1 MVVCPCK
8 VAQRTQIIGTLTI
21 LYAPGVVY
29 YYLAQL
35 VKYNHVR
42 SVETRKY
49 MVVLKFEW
57 TNPNKM
63 CMWQTFPT

>member
-49 MVVLKFEW
+49 MVVLKFE
-57 TNPNKM
+57 
-63 CMWQTFPT
+63 